1 MVWTHWRGLTNWFLG
16 MIKTADNGDRK
27 RIWKLV
33 AGGSKRTGVNE
44 YKKQLRKVEVGNR
57 QWEWGRWR
65 F

>member
-1 MVWTHWRGLTNWFLG
+1 MVWTHQRGLTNWFLG

-44 YKKQLRKVEVGNR
+44 N
-57 QWEWGRWR
+57 
-65 F
+65 